1 MANIA
6 VVERSGHIT
15 TALAHDVA
23 GFERTVSAAFVP
35 LRVSSSGRGAMRGRI
50 RACSL
55 GELSVS
61 EINAAG
67 HVVERTS
74 EHIRETDR
82 AYYKISLLLAGTGV
96 LIQDGREAHLGPGDL
111 AIYDTRRPYSLEFD
125 EPFRSAVIMV
135 PPNLIDLPLNLVS
148 QLTAVPLSARDGV
161 GTMIVPFLTRMAAN
175 LEQLQGATGVRV
187 AHSALGLVTAM
198 LAAEVGEGRTS
209 RKQDLLQR
217 IHSYIEAHLASSDL
231 GPASIA
237 GAHYISTRHLHT
249 LFRAEGAT
257 VSAWIRQRRLEHCR
271 RELMDPIY
279 ADHTV
284 SAIIAQWGFTDAA
297 YFSRAFKAAYGHS
310 PSELRPAPRRL
321 SA

>member
-1 MANIA
+1 MTNIA
-6 VVERSGHIT
+6 VVQRSGHIT
-15 TALAHDVA
+15 TALAHDLG
-23 GFERTVSAAFVP
+23 GFECAASASFVP
-35 LRVSSSGRGAMRGRI
+35 LRVSNSGRGAFRGRI
-50 RACSL
+50 RDCSL

-67 HVVERTS
+67 HAVERTS
-74 EHIRETDR
+74 EHIRQTDR
-82 AYYKISLLLAGTGV
+82 PYYKVSLLLAGRGV

-125 EPFRSAVIMV
+125 EPFRSAVVMV
-135 PPNLIDLPLNLVS
+135 PPSLIDLPPNLVS

-187 AHSALGLVTAM
+187 AHAAMGLVTAM
-198 LAAEVGEGRTS
+198 LAAELGEGRAS
-209 RKQDLLQR
+209 RKQDLLRR
-217 IHSYIEAHLASSDL
+217 IHGYIEAHLACSDL
-231 GPASIA
+231 GPARIA

-249 LFRAEGAT
+249 LFRADGVT

-284 SAIIAQWGFTDAA
+284 SAIIAKWGFTDAA
-297 YFSRAFKAAYGHS
+297 YFSRAFKSEYGHS
-310 PSELRPAPRRL
+310 PSELRPAPRSL